1 MAELDIDALANLED
15 RIRRAVDL
23 VATLR
28 AERDAAI
35 AELAE
40 FKKSSGSAN
49 EQVTK
54 LQAELDILL
63 SERQQVRA
71 RIEKLLGQM
80 DQLS

>member
-54 LQAELDILL
+54 PQAELDILL